1 MRIYARALVYLS
13 LAFLPLI
20 TQAANLQVRCNG
32 RDRSKISSALKLL
45 NPIGPNT
52 LTVSGTCHENVVIQG
67 FDRLTL
73 IATPGTSIN
82 DASGGTAFV
91 LDISDS
97 QRVTV
102 QSFMVNGGAE
112 GVVCENFSLCQLS
125 GNTVQGSSDSG
136 VSVLHSR
143 ASLQGD
149 IIQNNAGVGLAVGQF
164 ADVTAS
170 GVTLQGNQGEAGA
183 DERGHSTLT
192 ASNTTAQN
200 NTFGGMFAID
210 NSTIILFGGTITNN
224 GGNGITVSAASLVR
238 FTVVPAARISVVTNN
253 FGSGVE
259 VDDLSFARFTSG
271 QMISGNNLSGGG
283 FDVTCRP
290 QFSATRGVANIGA
303 GTTNCI
309 EP

>member
-1 MRIYARALVYLS
+1 MRISARAFIYLS
-13 LAFLPLI
+13 LPFLPLV
-20 TQAANLQVRCNG
+20 TQAANPNVRCND
-32 RDRSKISSALKLL
+32 RDRSTINGALKLL
-45 NPIGPNT
+45 DPRGPNT
-52 LTVSGTCHENVVIQG
+52 LTVSGSCHENVVIQG

-91 LDISDS
+91 LDIRDS

-102 QSFMVNGGAE
+102 QNFIVNGGAE
-112 GVVCENFSLCQLS
+112 GVVCESFSLCRLN

-136 VSVLHSR
+136 VEVLHSR
-143 ASLQGD
+143 ASLRDD
-149 IIQNNAGVGLAVGQF
+149 IIQNNAGPGLSILQS

-170 GVTLQGNQGEAGA
+170 GITLQGNQGEAGA
-183 DERGHSTLT
+183 DVRAHSTLT
-192 ASNTTAQN
+192 ASNTTARN
-200 NTFGGMFAID
+200 NTFDGMFAID

-224 GGNGITVSAASLVR
+224 GENGITVSAASLVR
-238 FTVVPAARISVVTNN
+238 FTVPVSGTTIVTNN

-259 VDDLSFARFTSG
+259 VDDLSFARFQPGG
-271 QMISGNNLSGGG
+271 QTITGNNLGGRA

-290 QFSATRGVANIGA
+290 QFSATRGVANIGG